1 MQSSG
6 SMQLNPLS
14 QRMPP
19 HVWFLLSAVFHYLGP
34 AFAVMLF
41 PAIGILG
48 VAWFRIAT
56 AAVFFAPMT
65 KPWVVFYHAPK
76 DKKIMLV
83 AMGLCL
89 AVMNSSFY
97 FALERLPMSLVASM
111 EFVGTMT
118 LTLFGLRHWRNTLAL
133 CLVIAGVVVLIDVK
147 WASDPIGLIWS
158 ALNALLFTAYIII
171 GHKMAE
177 DGAAQGIK
185 LLGTAMAI
193 AFLLILPFGI
203 LEAIKAF
210 GSVTLILAAVGVG
223 ICSSVIPYVCDQ
235 LAMARLPRASFA
247 LFMALLPVSAAVIA
261 ALVLKQIPSLQ
272 DSLAI
277 LAVVAGIA
285 IHVQPP
291 PQ

>member
-1 MQSSG
+1 MQSTASA
-6 SMQLNPLS
+6 QLNPLS

-19 HVWFLLSAVFHYLGP
+19 HVWFLVSAVFHYLGP

-56 AAVFFAPMT
+56 AALFFAPVT
-65 KPWVVFYHAPK
+65 KPWAVFRRAPT
-76 DKKIMLV
+76 DKKLLLV

-158 ALNALLFTAYIII
+158 ALNAVLFAAYIVI

-177 DGAAQGIK
+177 DGAAQGIQ

-193 AFLLILPFGI
+193 AFLLILPFGLI
-203 LEAIKAF
+203 EAVKAF
-210 GSVTLILAAVGVG
+210 GSIKLVLAAIGVG
-223 ICSSVIPYVCDQ
+223 LCSSVIPYVCDQ

-247 LFMALLPVSAAVIA
+247 LFMALLPVSAAFIA
-261 ALVLKQIPSLQ
+261 ALVLKQIPSVM

-277 LAVVAGIA
+277 FAVVVGIA
-285 IHVQPP
+285 IHVPP
-291 PQ
+291 HAP